1 MGDDPRERQIGE
13 NESTFREVNE
23 RIEEIAA
30 GVSFAPE
37 FVCECGRTDCAER
50 LRVPLDEYEAVR
62 KHPRRFIVASGH
74 ERPAVE
80 KVIDERQGWLVVEKT
95 GEAGEIASEEDPR
108 DP

>member
-1 MGDDPRERQIGE
+1 MGDDPRERRLGE
-13 NESTFREVNE
+13 NEAAFRQVNE
-23 RIEEIAA
+23 RIEDIAE
-30 GVSFAPE
+30 GVRFAPE

-50 LRVPLDEYEAVR
+50 LRVPLNEYENVR

-74 ERPAVE
+74 ERPRVE

-95 GEAGEIASEEDPR
+95 GDAGEIAEEEDPR